1 LISWL
6 TAWWRCWKSGGEPTA
21 PPHTRVDF
29 SLGLMPFN
37 PGTGSPAAP
46 LARRRTRSPG
56 RPVRAPPAAHAQLVD
71 RLVLITPP
79 CPTHAAEPN
88 YRIRHGP
95 HQSECEHLVTVVE
108 VVDGSR
114 GVAERSGDPLEGVG
128 VRSHPSSIAL
138 VECVGGRDLLSGQL
152 EVEHAEVSSI
162 RPRRHTTTAQPPPRQ
177 SCRPRRDLPGGCG

>member
-1 LISWL
+1 MVDGVVAMLEKRRGAYRAATHEGRFQPRIDAVQSWYWLACCAAGSASNSISRTPRAS
-6 TAWWRCWKSGGEPTA
+6 TAGRAC
-21 PPHTRVDF
+21 
-29 SLGLMPFN
+29 
-37 PGTGSPAAP
+37 PA
-46 LARRRTRSPG
+46 SD
-56 RPVRAPPAAHAQLVD
+56 Q
-71 RLVLITPP
+71 LVLITPP

-177 SCRPRRDLPGGCG
+177 SCRPRRDLPGGWG